1 MTIKE
6 LKEKIKDA
14 PDDAL
19 VYAEADHGQMAEP
32 AGYVGFNIEPVEED
46 EYYAEDREWED
57 ECTSKVTRVLI
68 SAY

>member
-6 LKEKIKDA
+6 LKELIKDA

-19 VYAEADHGQMAEP
+19 VYAEADHGQMPEP
-32 AGYVGFNIEPVEED
+32 AGRVNFSNREIEEG
-46 EYYAEDREWED
+46 EYYAEFDFDD
-57 ECTSKVTRVLI
+57 ECSQQVKRVLI